1 MPVVEESRARLVG
14 ELRGSPGGLDV
25 QELSRRLRLHPNT
38 VRWHLGVLEQDGTV
52 TAEAGPHLGRGRPR
66 MIYRL
71 EPGTPAGTR
80 DEYRLLATILSG
92 TLAASPAGAA
102 VAEDAGR
109 SWGRYLVERTSP
121 ATRPSDERAT
131 ARVAEMLAEQGFDPE
146 AADGEIRM
154 RRCPF
159 HDLAEAQ
166 PEIVCAVHKGLISG
180 ALAELGSSLE
190 VGELDVFVRP
200 DLCVARLARKS

>member
-1 MPVVEESRARLVG
+1 
-14 ELRGSPGGLDV
+14 
-25 QELSRRLRLHPNT
+25 
-38 VRWHLGVLEQDGTV
+38 VRWHLGVLEHDGTV
-52 TAEAGPHLGRGRPR
+52 TAEAGPHEGRGRPR

-92 TLAASPAGAA
+92 TLASSPAGAGA
-102 VAEDAGR
+102 AEDAGR

-121 ATRPSDERAT
+121 AARPSDERAT
-131 ARVAEMLAEQGFDPE
+131 ARVVEMLAEQGFDPE
-146 AADGEIRM
+146 AADREIRM

-166 PEIVCAVHKGLISG
+166 PEIVCAVHKGLIDG

-190 VGELDVFVRP
+190 VGELEVFVRP
-200 DLCVARLARKS
+200 DLCVARLREP